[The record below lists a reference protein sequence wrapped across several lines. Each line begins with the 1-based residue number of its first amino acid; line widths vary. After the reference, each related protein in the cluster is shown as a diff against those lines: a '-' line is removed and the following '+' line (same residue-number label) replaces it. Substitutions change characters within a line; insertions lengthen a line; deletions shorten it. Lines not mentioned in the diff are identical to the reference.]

1 MTRTVLLLAM
11 TLPLVGGLSVSSVQ
25 PTKGVVT
32 QEVGYHGNIDKLV
45 QEKCLPCHREG
56 GVGPFKLDSYT
67 EVKKRGAML
76 NRVIA
81 EGIMPP
87 WFAKESAAPFMND
100 SSLTKEE
107 KQRFA
112 SWVSAGMPEGDRS
125 KASKAPT
132 FVADWTIGKPDAE
145 FKIPQPVKIPAE
157 GILPY
162 KIVDVPTNFTEDKW
176 VEKIEVLPGDR
187 SVVHHVLVFAR
198 TPGANRLEDQLEG
211 VGGYFGIY
219 VPGNSA
225 LVYGNGLAK
234 QIPKGAVLRFQ
245 IHYTT
250 NGAETTD
257 QTKIGLV
264 FAKSAPKQEVRTG
277 SLANLAFF
285 IPAKANNHRVE
296 AKLEVPTNVQI
307 LSFLPHMHLRGKAAK
322 YELLDANGSK
332 KTLLDVPKYDFNW
345 QLNYVLKKPLPVS
358 GGQSLIYT
366 AWYDNSAENPANPNP
381 NKLVTWGEQTD
392 DEMHLGYVDYI
403 VTGEKPGEGKNII
416 RPSLR
421 NEARNRIEEV
431 FNRLDRNKDGT
442 VTEAE
447 AGAFWSRIKAAD
459 ANGDGKLTLDEAKKG
474 FGG

>member
-1 MTRTVLLLAM
+1 MTRTVLLLA
-11 TLPLVGGLSVSSVQ
+11 TALPMIGGLTFTSPQ
-25 PTKGVVT
+25 PTSKKAQKEVVYY
-32 QEVGYHGNIDKLV
+32 GDIDKLV

-56 GVGPFKLDSYT
+56 GVGPFKLDSYN
-67 EVKKRGAML
+67 EVKKRAAML

-87 WFAKESAAPFMND
+87 WFAKNSAAPFVND
-100 SSLTKEE
+100 NSLTKAE
-107 KQRFA
+107 KERFA
-112 SWVSAGMPEGDRS
+112 TWVSAGMPEGERS
-125 KASKAPT
+125 QASKAPT
-132 FVADWTIGKPDAE
+132 FVADWTIGKPDAV

-198 TPGANRLEDQLEG
+198 NPGANRFADELEG

-277 SLANLAFF
+277 SLANLALF

-296 AKLEVPTNVQI
+296 AKLVVPADVQI

-322 YELLDANGSK
+322 YELVESAGSK

-345 QLNYVLKKPLPVS
+345 QLNYVLKKPLAVS
-358 GGQSLIYT
+358 EGQTLVYT

-403 VTGEKPGEGKNII
+403 VPGQKPGEGKNII
-416 RPSLR
+416 RPGLR
-421 NEARNRIEEV
+421 NEARNRVEQV
-431 FNRLDRNKDGT
+431 FNQLDRNKDGS

-459 ANGDGKLTLDEAKKG
+459 ANGDGKLTLEEAKKS

>member
-1 MTRTVLLLAM
+1 MTRTALLLAM
-11 TLPLVGGLSVSSVQ
+11 ALPLIGGLSFSSSNSKKS
-25 PTKGVVT
+25 PPK
-32 QEVGYHGNIDKLV
+32 EVAYYGDIERTI

-56 GVGPFKLDSYT
+56 GVGPFKLDSYS

-87 WFAKESAAPFMND
+87 WFAKESIGPFVND
-100 SSLTKEE
+100 NSLSADEKE
-107 KQRFA
+107 RFSA
-112 SWVSAGMPEGDRS
+112 WVKGGMPEGDRS

-145 FKIPQPVKIPAE
+145 FKIPQPVNIPAE
-157 GILPY
+157 GVLPY

-277 SLANLAFF
+277 SLANLAFL

-296 AKLEVPTNVQI
+296 AKLEVPANVQI

-322 YELLDANGSK
+322 YELVESTGSK

-358 GGQSLIYT
+358 EGQSLVYT

-381 NKLVTWGEQTD
+381 NRVVTWGEQTD

-403 VTGEKPGEGKNII
+403 VPGEKPGEGRNII

-421 NEARNRIEEV
+421 GEVQNRVEQI
-431 FNRLDRNKDGT
+431 FTRLDRNKDGV

-447 AGAFWSRIKAAD
+447 AGPLWSRIKIAD
-459 ANGDGKLTLDEAKKG
+459 ANGDGKLTLEEAKKG

>member
-1 MTRTVLLLAM
+1 MMRAALLL
-11 TLPLVGGLSVSSVQ
+11 TLALPIVGGLTVSSPQ
-25 PTKGVVT
+25 PASNKA
-32 QEVGYHGNIDKLV
+32 QKEVGYYGDIDKLV

-67 EVKKRGAML
+67 EVKKRAAML

-87 WFAKESAAPFMND
+87 WFAKNSAAPFVND
-100 SSLTKEE
+100 NSLTKAE
-107 KQRFA
+107 KERFA
-112 SWVSAGMPEGDRS
+112 AWVSAGMPEGDRS
-125 KASKAPT
+125 RASKAPT
-132 FVADWTIGKPDAE
+132 FVADWTIGKPDAV

-198 TPGANRLEDQLEG
+198 TPGANRFAGELDG

-234 QIPKGAVLRFQ
+234 QIPKGSVLRFQ

-277 SLANLAFF
+277 SLANLALF

-296 AKLEVPTNVQI
+296 AKLVVPANVQI

-322 YELLDANGSK
+322 YELVESAGSK

-358 GGQSLIYT
+358 EGQTLVYT

-403 VTGEKPGEGKNII
+403 VPGQKPGEGKNII
-416 RPSLR
+416 RPGLR
-421 NEARNRIEEV
+421 NEARNRVEQV
-431 FNRLDRNKDGT
+431 FNQLDRNKDGS

-459 ANGDGKLTLDEAKKG
+459 TNGDGKLTLEEAKKS

>member
-1 MTRTVLLLAM
+1 MTRTALLLAM
-11 TLPLVGGLSVSSVQ
+11 SLPLVGGLSGLAPQSRPAASA
-25 PTKGVVT
+25 KDVT
-32 QEVGYHGNIDKLV
+32 YHGDIDKLV

-56 GVGPFKLDSYT
+56 GVGPFKLDSYA

-76 NRVIA
+76 NRVMA

-87 WFAKESAAPFMND
+87 WFAKESAAPFLND

-107 KQRFA
+107 KDRFSA
-112 SWVSAGMPEGDRS
+112 WVSAGMPEGDRR
-125 KASKAPT
+125 KATKAPT
-132 FVADWTIGKPDAE
+132 FVAEWTIGKPDAE
-145 FKIPQPVKIPAE
+145 FKIPQPVMIPAE

-198 TPGANRLEDQLEG
+198 TPGSNRAEDQLEG

-264 FAKSAPKQEVRTG
+264 FAKAPPKLEVKTG
-277 SLANLAFF
+277 SLANLALF

-296 AKLEVPTNVQI
+296 AKLEVPQNVQI

-322 YELLDANGSK
+322 YELVDDSGARN
-332 KTLLDVPKYDFNW
+332 TLLNVPNYDFNW
-345 QLNYVLKKPLPVS
+345 QLNYILQKPLEVTK
-358 GGQSLIYT
+358 GQSLVYT

-392 DEMHLGYVDYI
+392 DEMHLGYVDY
-403 VTGEKPGEGKNII
+403 VVPGQKPGEGRNII
-416 RPSLR
+416 RPGLR
-421 NEARNRIEEV
+421 NEARNRIEQV
-431 FNRLDRNKDGT
+431 FNQLDRNKDGA

-447 AGAFWSRIKAAD
+447 AGAFWSRIKVAD
-459 ANGDGKLTLDEAKKG
+459 SNGDGKLTLEEAKKL